1 MLAAV
6 GCDQDQIAAQF
17 NPAGEDAS
25 TAWFAQSAVSY
36 DFPTTAT
43 GEQTIN
49 VDIYRQSAEGDLNAG
64 LWYEMSEGAD
74 EFLSVPESIFFKDG
88 EYKATLPVMVS
99 NVENFLK
106 GTTYTVTIGV
116 GDHHEFKDIELSK
129 SNLNKMAG
137 SYKGRAVDSDKFSQI
152 TVSTALE
159 LIWEPMY
166 ILKDPSK
173 LLNDSASFTEADY
186 VLDADGK
193 PMLQTASMTIS
204 IFNPPYNL
212 HTDIVM
218 ERAAGTTVFR
228 LVEPYAAV
236 DGFANFIF
244 TVDTAEDHMLTID
257 GNKYYRCVVTGQNTE
272 IAYDDANDVW
282 FTDLNTFGGYSYDN
296 YPCYWDGQ
304 RDFYFDFLWYI
315 TSGGQFGVFTE
326 NLSMDAGVAP
336 DPEPEVAISYE
347 GVETSATG
355 LKSYTLS
362 FAPNADVAKYYAT
375 VLPFDI
381 ESEIPLT
388 PEQEAQAAALAEQQ
402 VRQILINAIVNQM
415 GLEPGTPEFEQVFN
429 GNLPAFMANY
439 YAGYYNAIAAEMA
452 AGLVSEYLGKVQ
464 AEIEAG
470 TYKGEQPVLELTKA
484 STEAWVP
491 GAAGMYT
498 AVAYSYDKSGKI
510 SHTDYQ
516 LFFHNPEGL
525 ANMVTCDYT
534 FDISNG
540 AYTAAGYAWGKFNDN
555 AIYVDFYGGF
565 GVTAIKYATLTAEE
579 FAAAGF
585 TDASTDADFIAYLAE
600 NGKALGAADLADV
613 NGDPNENEYFWTFID
628 AQPATEYYLIA
639 AISDADATK
648 VMVDTVK
655 TEDAVDGSFALD
667 AYTREVPKNGYYHHT
682 HVYAKFTGTHVC
694 GADYLVGSAASFKD
708 ILVKNEDGSF
718 SLVEGKSDAD
728 IIALIEENG
737 NSLSSGYSE
746 SDPSDLQ
753 YINTVDDYT
762 SAWTA
767 VNKPNT
773 EFYVL
778 ACYDLTGEGC
788 KNWVAQSVTTA
799 FAPAVAFTQTVTV
812 NGNNLLFNWSAAPT
826 ASIFAVT
833 QIDYALVAKADLEAA
848 GVDLSKIADNDLNN
862 LEAQLAAGGDEA
874 ALEAAAAN
882 VAKIAAVLAEN
893 GKSFEGDAAYAVNG
907 AGGVSKQFSNLE
919 AGEYAL
925 ISVAYD
931 TYNTK
936 LTVSLASIQ

>member
-1 MLAAV
+1 MKKILKSLFAAGLMLAAV

-106 GTTYTVTIGV
+106 GTTYSVTIGV
-116 GDHHEFKDIELSK
+116 GDYHEFKDVELAK
-129 SNLNKMAG
+129 APFDPKQM
-137 SYKGRAVDSDKFSQI
+137 GRTVDSDTFSTI

-173 LLNDSASFTEADY
+173 LLDDSASFTEADY
-186 VLDADGK
+186 VLGEDGK
-193 PMLQTASMTIS
+193 PMLQTASMTIA

-272 IAYDDANDVW
+272 IAYDETNDVW
-282 FTDLNTFGGYSYDN
+282 LTDLNTFGGYSYDD
-296 YPCYWDGQ
+296 YPCYWDGK

-355 LKSYTLS
+355 LQSYKLS

-381 ESEIPLT
+381 ENEIPLT
-388 PEQEAQAAALAEQQ
+388 PEQEA
-402 VRQILINAIVNQM
+402 
-415 GLEPGTPEFEQVFN
+415 
-429 GNLPAFMANY
+429 
-439 YAGYYNAIAAEMA
+439 AIAAAAEAATIQFLNANGVFDTNPQWALYMQVYYPQFYEPMAAEFA

-464 AEIEAG
+464 AEIEEG

-498 AVAYSYDKSGKI
+498 AVAFSYDKSGKFSNI
-510 SHTDYQ
+510 DYQ
-516 LFFHNPEGL
+516 LFIHNPEGL

-540 AYTAAGYAWGKFNDN
+540 EYTAPGYAWGKFNDN

-600 NGKALGAADLADV
+600 KGKALGAADLADV
-613 NGDPNENEYFWTFID
+613 NDVNGEDAYFWTFID

-648 VMVDTVK
+648 VVVDTVK
-655 TEDAVDGSFALD
+655 TEDAVEGSFALE
-667 AYTREVPKNGYYHHT
+667 AYTREVPQNGYYHHT
-682 HVYAKFTGTHVC
+682 HVYARFTGTHVC
-694 GADYLVGSAASFKD
+694 GADYLVDSAASFKD

-718 SLVEGKSDAD
+718 SLAKDVTDAD

-737 NSLSSGYSE
+737 NSLSSGYS
-746 SDPSDLQ
+746 SSNPSDLQ
-753 YINTVDDYT
+753 YINTVNDYT

-767 VNKPNT
+767 VRKPNT

-788 KNWVAQSVTTA
+788 KNWVAKSVTTA

>member
-6 GCDQDQIAAQF
+6 GCDQDQIATQF

-25 TAWFAQSAVSY
+25 TAWFAQSAISQE
-36 DFPTTAT
+36 FSTTAT

-49 VDIYRQSAEGDLNAG
+49 VDIYRQSAEGELNAG

-88 EYKATLPVMVS
+88 EFKVTIPVVVS

-137 SYKGRAVDSDKFSQI
+137 SYKGRAVDSDKFSKI

-186 VLDADGK
+186 VLDANGK
-193 PMLQTASMTIS
+193 PMLQTASMTIA

-315 TSGGQFGVFTE
+315 TSGSQFGVFTE
-326 NLSMDAGVAP
+326 NLSMDAGVPA

-347 GVETSATG
+347 GVKTSATG

-362 FAPNADVAKYYAT
+362 FAPNADVAKYYTT
-375 VLPFDI
+375 VLPFNI
-381 ESEIPLT
+381 ETEVPLS
-388 PEQEAQAAALAEQQ
+388 PEQEAAAAAAAEAQT
-402 VRQILINAIVNQM
+402 IAFLNANGVDETNPYWDLYLQKYYPQFY
-415 GLEPGTPEFEQVFN
+415 EP
-429 GNLPAFMANY
+429 
-439 YAGYYNAIAAEMA
+439 IAAEIA
-452 AGLVSEYLGKVQ
+452 AGLVSEYLNKVQ

-498 AVAYSYDKSGKI
+498 AVAFSYDKSGEVSNI
-510 SHTDYQ
+510 DYQ
-516 LFFHNPEGL
+516 LFIHNPEGL

-540 AYTAAGYAWGKFNDN
+540 EYTAPGYAWGKFDDN

-585 TDASTDADFIAYLAE
+585 TDASTDADYIAYLAE
-600 NGKALGAADLADV
+600 NGKALGAGDIADV
-613 NGDPNENEYFWTFID
+613 NDVNGEEAYFWTFID
-628 AQPATEYYLIA
+628 AKPATEYYLIA

-648 VMVDTVK
+648 VVVDTV
-655 TEDAVDGSFALD
+655 TSEAQIAGSFNLVAGVL
-667 AYTREVPKNGYYHHT
+667 NSGNYYAHT
-682 HVYAKFTGTHVC
+682 HVIAQMTGSHVC
-694 GADYLVGSAASFKD
+694 GADYLVAAASSFKNY
-708 ILVKNEDGSF
+708 LVKNDDGSF
-718 SLVEGKSDAD
+718 SLAEGVTNEDIVALVEKNGS
-728 IIALIEENG
+728 ALT
-737 NSLSSGYSE
+737 SGYS
-746 SDPSDLQ
+746 SSAASQ
-753 YINTVDDYT
+753 IQTINEGENPATI
-762 SAWTA
+762 AKA

-773 EFYVL
+773 EFYVV

-788 KNWVAQSVTTA
+788 KNWIAKSVKTA
-799 FAPAVAFTQTVTV
+799 FAPAVAFTQTAVAE
-812 NGNNLLFNWSAAPT
+812 GNNLIFNWSAQPT
-826 ASIFAVT
+826 ASIFVVNEVN
-833 QIDYALVAKADLEAA
+833 YALVKTSELAGADLT
-848 GVDLSKIADNDLNN
+848 KIGDNDLNN
-862 LEAQLAAGGDEA
+862 FEAQLAAGGDKA
-874 ALEAAAAN
+874 ALTAAKENAD
-882 VAKIAAVLAEN
+882 KIMAVLAAN
-893 GKSFEGDAAYAVNG
+893 MKTFEGDAAYAVNNP
-907 AGGVSKQFSNLE
+907 GGVTKQFSNLE

-925 ISVAYD
+925 ISFVAD
-931 TYNTK
+931 KFNTK
-936 LTVSLASIQ
+936 LSVSVVTIQ

>member
-99 NVENFLK
+99 NVENFSK
-106 GTTYTVTIGV
+106 GTTYSVTIGV
-116 GDHHEFKDIELSK
+116 GDYHEFKDIDLSK
-129 SNLNKMAG
+129 APIL
-137 SYKGRAVDSDKFSQI
+137 KGQQGRTVDSDNFSKI
-152 TVSTALE
+152 TVSTSLE
-159 LIWEPMY
+159 LLWEPCY
-166 ILKDPSK
+166 IPKDFSK
-173 LLNDSASFTEADY
+173 LLEQNLTEDDFVKGEDGKLMPLTATWTTGFYSAPVEGIEIQRASGTNVFRMVGAFTEDGS
-186 VLDADGK
+186 DA
-193 PMLQTASMTIS
+193 PL
-204 IFNPPYNL
+204 
-212 HTDIVM
+212 
-218 ERAAGTTVFR
+218 
-228 LVEPYAAV
+228 
-236 DGFANFIF
+236 IF
-244 TVDTAEDHMLTID
+244 TIDTDPDHMVNYN
-257 GNKYYRCVVTGQNTE
+257 GSKYFRVVITPQSTGVLASSYGE
-272 IAYDDANDVW
+272 DYMMSDAAAWYGASYDDYPSFWN
-282 FTDLNTFGGYSYDN
+282 GGRTVAFVNALHISL
-296 YPCYWDGQ
+296 GA
-304 RDFYFDFLWYI
+304 FYLQMETI
-315 TSGGQFGVFTE
+315 VF
-326 NLSMDAGVAP
+326 DAGVAP

-355 LKSYTLS
+355 LQSYKLS

-388 PEQEAQAAALAEQQ
+388 PEQEAEAAAQAEQQ
-402 VRQILINAIVNQM
+402 VRQLLINAIVNQF

-439 YAGYYNAIAAEMA
+439 YAGYYNAIAAEIA
-452 AGLVSEYLGKVQ
+452 AGLVSEYLTKVQ
-464 AEIEAG
+464 AEIEEG

-498 AVAYSYDKSGKI
+498 AVAFSYDKSGEFSNI
-510 SHTDYQ
+510 DYQ
-516 LFFHNPEGL
+516 LFIHNPEGL

-540 AYTAAGYAWGKFNDN
+540 EYTAPGYAWGKFNDN

-565 GVTAIKYATLTAEE
+565 GVTAIKYAALTAEE

-585 TDASTDADFIAYLAE
+585 TDASTKADFIAYLAE

-613 NGDPNENEYFWTFID
+613 NDVNGEDAYFWTFID

-648 VMVDTVK
+648 VVVDTVK
-655 TEDAVDGSFALD
+655 TEDAVEGSFALE
-667 AYTREVPKNGYYHHT
+667 AFTREIPDYGYYHHT

-694 GADYLVGSAASFKD
+694 GAEYLVAAASSFKNY
-708 ILVKNEDGSF
+708 LVKNEDGSF
-718 SLVEGKSDAD
+718 SLAEGKTDAD
-728 IIALIEENG
+728 IITLIEENG
-737 NSLSSGYSE
+737 KSLSSGYS
-746 SDPSDLQ
+746 SSNPSDLQ

-788 KNWVAQSVTTA
+788 KNWVAKSVKTA

-833 QIDYALVAKADLEAA
+833 QINYALVAKADLEAA

-862 LEAQLAAGGDEA
+862 LAAQLAAGGDKA

-907 AGGVSKQFSNLE
+907 AGGVNKQFSNLE